1 MGALSWGSLW
11 DTTLAHL
18 EKSDWQAGQ
27 MELLAVE
34 SSQCKVY
41 TQERIDNK

>member
-1 MGALSWGSLW
+1 MGVGALSWGNLW

-18 EKSDWQAGQ
+18 EKSDWQSRWK
-27 MELLAVE
+27 LLAVE

-41 TQERIDNK
+41 TQERI